1 MDPNTKKGATK
12 QGAWSSQKKKTSN
25 LRISA
30 SFPDVL
36 LIIVVLADH
45 ANLEGAKKERLL
57 KCCRLVDIVRDI
69 VSDVQ
74 HWWSRLPR
82 RLVKS
87 SESLLSLH
95 TATTFHSF
103 GLLFDFVE
111 IDELQSF
118 WTVRDGTLPML

>member
-45 ANLEGAKKERLL
+45 ANLEGAKERLL

-95 TATTFHSF
+95 TATTFRSF

-118 WTVRDGTLPML
+118 WTIRDGTLPML

>member
-45 ANLEGAKKERLL
+45 ANLEGARSK
-57 KCCRLVDIVRDI
+57 
-69 VSDVQ
+69 
-74 HWWSRLPR
+74 
-82 RLVKS
+82 
-87 SESLLSLH
+87 
-95 TATTFHSF
+95 T
-103 GLLFDFVE
+103 
-111 IDELQSF
+111 
-118 WTVRDGTLPML
+118 